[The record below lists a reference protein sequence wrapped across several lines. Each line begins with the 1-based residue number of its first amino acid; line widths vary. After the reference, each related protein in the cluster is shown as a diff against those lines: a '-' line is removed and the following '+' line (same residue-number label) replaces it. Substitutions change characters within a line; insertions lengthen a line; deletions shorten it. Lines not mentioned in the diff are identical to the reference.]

1 MEDDPRRND
10 LRKEQRRRRFGPDAA
25 CVMCGETDPVAFHH
39 VAGRSNDDSLES
51 PLCLNCHAK
60 VHEALRDAGVSLET
74 RPRRTLPERIEA
86 VLRALADESRRTMLE
101 ALSSGPATTSVHSPR
116 LMSTQKPRCPTASRY
131 LKRPFAE

>member
-1 MEDDPRRND
+1 MEGDPRRND

-25 CVMCGETDPVAFHH
+25 CLTCGETDPVAFHH

-60 VHEALRDAGVSLET
+60 VHEALRDAGVPLET

-86 VLRALADESRRTMLE
+86 VLRALATFLELLARSLHNWAGLLGEFISRLDEAVPEWRQWKE
-101 ALSSGPATTSVHSPR
+101 ARA
-116 LMSTQKPRCPTASRY
+116 
-131 LKRPFAE
+131 